1 MPISSTSR
9 KAGPFYGNGA
19 ATTFTFD
26 FKIFEPSEL
35 RVVRF
40 SSALGVDLDL
50 VAGVDYS
57 ITLNPDQD
65 EAPGGEVILAVAP
78 AIGDRVVLLSDVPDL
93 QPMDLTNQGGF
104 YPDLLNGGLDRS
116 TIQVQQLREEM
127 GRAIKLPPTAED
139 GEYVLPLPQGNK
151 LLAWGQD
158 GKTITNLDPGE
169 LISVVTYG
177 NTKADVFEG
186 DGTSAA
192 FALSASPGSVNN
204 LAISID
210 GVVQVPEIDYA
221 WGGGKSLVFAVPP
234 PAGTRIFVRYQ
245 EALDEGTDVSGKADR
260 SGDNITDPPNWREG
274 LGLGDAATKD
284 VGTGAGS
291 VAAGDDARFAS
302 AQQKTFTS
310 SPGRTRTVVDRLK
323 QDFHIFDIITSEMDQ
338 EAIRTGT
345 SITDWSDALEEAF
358 GRLAIS
364 SQDEP
369 GRVMELPA
377 GQMRFSRTL
386 TKPYAAKLIGKGR
399 AHTRLVSLNGSG
411 HGLVIPEFDQGGYV
425 GGIQLKRSVESDP
438 GTYGLYLSHG
448 TSDVVLDRIGVSLF
462 ANGIFGGSTD
472 YGQLIQCRVDD
483 CFGDGWVQQ
492 DTRPSSAPED
502 PSSYDPAVQW
512 HLYKPLV
519 RWCQGA
525 AYKVIASSGG
535 RGVIAG
541 EWNDPGTFENGQSM
555 FVLGNGSPAKGVY
568 DIRLNGGFFGSDNA
582 GVDVETF
589 GKNNEFRFN
598 LIERIG
604 LDAYGPRFSPDG
616 TSRTRSTP
624 GGLGYGRGFRAGTS
638 NSVMRL
644 EASFDDTAG
653 YSVIQACDMIVDV
666 RAKNPGLAADEQ
678 IVIKQFA
685 GKLTGQVASEGA
697 TAAVD
702 FASDAAHLV
711 RASGAVIGVATPT
724 SVVTTPGGEREALK
738 VAGVAVL
745 TGQETGF
752 TPMSGTARKGPVETY
767 SGVAEAT
774 YSQAKFQEALD
785 AIGALS
791 ERLKA
796 HDDAL
801 LAGKIPKA

>member
-186 DGTSAA
+186 DGTSTA

-291 VAAGDDARFAS
+291 VAAGDDARLSYSQGGPNVLTKTLQDKARQFPVAS
-302 AQQKTFTS
+302 DWSGANYAQRVMNAANALASGGGGDLYLDIGIQQVPETIIMPAQVTLR
-310 SPGRTRTVVDRLK
+310 GRGRG
-323 QDFHIFDIITSEMDQ
+323 
-338 EAIRTGT
+338 IRHDVNANTPDAATGLMWSGASGAGT
-345 SITDWSDALEEAF
+345 SIIQFVSPPGAGNRGLGGGGVVGVGLYGGNDGRARPDHGIKVRGWKGGEFDAYVENTLGYAWDWDAAAGTLGEEGDTQENLVHRMAFKQLATDSGGGVRFGGNYDANVSVNLFNQIVGQHRNGHGIYFNGADNIYVPMVRLFRSSGAGYAVVFGAGATERETARGCRIGSLTPGDGYIWAQGTENGTVASTRNRIDWFDDQSGTHPLSTWLVKGAGADIIIHQQNGFVLHTDVEWGRANGAFRVRAWGAPWPVMDEVPAAGGNSMVRVEQGDDSMLLRALGANPNVAF
-358 GRLAIS
+358 GVSAGGNGPVDLRGAGGGTLYARFSEAVATIAA
-364 SQDEP
+364 
-369 GRVMELPA
+369 LPA
-377 GQMRFSRTL
+377 LSFAND
-386 TKPYAAKLIGKGR
+386 AAAATGGVAIG
-399 AHTRLVSLNGSG
+399 
-411 HGLVIPEFDQGGYV
+411 
-425 GGIQLKRSVESDP
+425 
-438 GTYGLYLSHG
+438 GLYH
-448 TSDVVLDRIGVSLF
+448 T
-462 ANGIFGGSTD
+462 
-472 YGQLIQCRVDD
+472 
-483 CFGDGWVQQ
+483 
-492 DTRPSSAPED
+492 
-502 PSSYDPAVQW
+502 
-512 HLYKPLV
+512 
-519 RWCQGA
+519 
-525 AYKVIASSGG
+525 
-535 RGVIAG
+535 
-541 EWNDPGTFENGQSM
+541 
-555 FVLGNGSPAKGVY
+555 
-568 DIRLNGGFFGSDNA
+568 
-582 GVDVETF
+582 
-589 GKNNEFRFN
+589 
-598 LIERIG
+598 
-604 LDAYGPRFSPDG
+604 
-616 TSRTRSTP
+616 
-624 GGLGYGRGFRAGTS
+624 
-638 NSVMRL
+638 
-644 EASFDDTAG
+644 
-653 YSVIQACDMIVDV
+653 
-666 RAKNPGLAADEQ
+666 
-678 IVIKQFA
+678 
-685 GKLTGQVASEGA
+685 
-697 TAAVD
+697 
-702 FASDAAHLV
+702 
-711 RASGAVIGVATPT
+711 SGAV
-724 SVVTTPGGEREALK
+724 K
-738 VAGVAVL
+738 VRL
-745 TGQETGF
+745 T
-752 TPMSGTARKGPVETY
+752 
-767 SGVAEAT
+767 
-774 YSQAKFQEALD
+774 
-785 AIGALS
+785 
-791 ERLKA
+791 
-796 HDDAL
+796 
-801 LAGKIPKA
+801 